1 MANFSLKNFQAQVR
15 TGGLAR
21 PNRFEVLINLPPAL
35 IAQGYSTNDS
45 KILSLF
51 CESTN
56 LPMQTIGVKTQ
67 RIQGPAYQRPVSVD
81 YGGEGITMTFLID
94 QQMDIKGFFDAWM
107 SKIIDPIQYFV
118 YYQDSYVAPITINQL
133 NQKDNTTYS
142 VILEDAFPRSVS
154 LLELNN
160 SAQNQVHKLNVTFS
174 YRRWAPVHRRTNN
187 ISYPSTN
194 SGIDESQNSFTQAMN
209 GQADTIYDA
218 QQEQLRIAKSKETT
232 TRLRSQYISGG
243 K

>member
-94 QQMDIKGFFDAWM
+94 QQMDIKGFFDAEGGIP
-107 SKIIDPIQYFV
+107 K
-118 YYQDSYVAPITINQL
+118 
-133 NQKDNTTYS
+133 
-142 VILEDAFPRSVS
+142 
-154 LLELNN
+154 NN
-160 SAQNQVHKLNVTFS
+160 K
-174 YRRWAPVHRRTNN
+174 R
-187 ISYPSTN
+187 
-194 SGIDESQNSFTQAMN
+194 
-209 GQADTIYDA
+209 
-218 QQEQLRIAKSKETT
+218 
-232 TRLRSQYISGG
+232 
-243 K
+243 

>member
-35 IAQGYSTNDS
+35 TNNKYSTNDA
-45 KILSLF
+45 KLLSLF

-81 YGGEGITMTFLID
+81 YGGEGITMTFLLD
-94 QQMDIKGFFDAWM
+94 QKMDVKGLFDSWM
-107 SKIIDPIQYFV
+107 SKIIDPFQYFV
-118 YYQDSYVAPITINQL
+118 YYQQTYVTTVQINQL
-133 NQKDNTTYS
+133 DQKDKTVYS
-142 VILEDAFPRSVS
+142 VLLEDAFPRSVA

-174 YRRWAPVHRRTNN
+174 YRRWAPIHRKTEGMA
-187 ISYPSTN
+187 YPSTGEAIN
-194 SGIDESQNSFTQAMN
+194 NRLNETRYRENQMDLSGDAQAIDEQSRTIFNTGEIN
-209 GQADTIYDA
+209 GFV
-218 QQEQLRIAKSKETT
+218 
-232 TRLRSQYISGG
+232 
-243 K
+243 

>member
-15 TGGLAR
+15 TGGLAK

-56 LPMQTIGVKTQ
+56 LPTQTIGVKTQ
-67 RIQGPAYQRPVSVD
+67 RLQGPVYQRPVSV
-81 YGGEGITMTFLID
+81 
-94 QQMDIKGFFDAWM
+94 
-107 SKIIDPIQYFV
+107 DPIQYFV
-118 YYQDSYVAPITINQL
+118 YYQDTYVAPITINQL

-142 VILEDAFPRSVS
+142 VILEDAFPRSVA

-160 SAQNQVHKLNVTFS
+160 NAQNQVHKLNVTFS

-187 ISYPSTN
+187 ISYPSPN
-194 SGIDESQNSFTQAMN
+194 SGIDHSQNSFTQAMN
-209 GQADTIYDA
+209 AQADTIYVA
-218 QQEQLRIAKSKETT
+218 QQEQVRIDKETT